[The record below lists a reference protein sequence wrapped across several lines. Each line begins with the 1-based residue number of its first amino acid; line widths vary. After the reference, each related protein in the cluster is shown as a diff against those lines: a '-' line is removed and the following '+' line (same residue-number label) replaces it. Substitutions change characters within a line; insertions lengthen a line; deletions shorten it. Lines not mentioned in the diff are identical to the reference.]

1 MSGQAVG
8 RAGDLLRACI
18 RAGRRALDGVT
29 ARSPVRPTAWLLVL
43 AVATTPL
50 RAQESIAVS
59 RAAAPDAAIRI
70 HSLTGSIRVITWAAD
85 SVAVRGRVDRSA
97 GRFYIGGTREALKL
111 GVESSE
117 GKEPTG
123 TADLEVKVP
132 VGARLWIK
140 SAAADI
146 DVTADGGTVEVITVG
161 GRVQLNGKAREASVE
176 TLDGNCELA
185 VVAEMA
191 RARTASGTIVVRG
204 IIQNLDA
211 STVSGPLLVGME
223 GKVTSVRLETVSS
236 EIAFKGDLLADG
248 RLAAATHGGDVE
260 LRLPASLSAAWHLVS
275 YGRGFINEVVP
286 ASQVKR
292 GTQKGEWNFA
302 TGSGRA
308 SIDVR
313 TFKGTITL
321 KARHEDTPP

>member
-1 MSGQAVG
+1 
-8 RAGDLLRACI
+8 
-18 RAGRRALDGVT
+18 
-29 ARSPVRPTAWLLVL
+29 
-43 AVATTPL
+43 L

-70 HSLTGSIRVITWAAD
+70 HSLTGSIRITTWAME
-85 SVAVRGRVDRSA
+85 SVSVRGRVDRSA
-97 GRFYIGGTREALKL
+97 GAFYIGGTREALKL
-111 GVESSE
+111 GVESPE
-117 GKEPTG
+117 GTAPGG
-123 TADLEVKVP
+123 TADLEVTVP
-132 VGARLWIK
+132 AGARLYVK

-146 DVTADGGTVEVITVG
+146 DVTTDGGTVEVISVG
-161 GRVQLNGKAREASVE
+161 GRVQLNGSAKEASVE

-185 VVAEMA
+185 IVAQTA

-223 GKVTSVRLETVSS
+223 GKVAGVRLETVSS

-248 RLAAATHGGDVE
+248 HLAAETHGGDVE
-260 LRLPASLSAAWHLVS
+260 LRLPASLGAEWHLVS
-275 YGRGFINEVVP
+275 YGKGFHNEVVP
-286 ASQVKR
+286 ASQVTR
-292 GTQKGEWNFA
+292 GSQKGEWTFT

-308 SIDVR
+308 AVDVR